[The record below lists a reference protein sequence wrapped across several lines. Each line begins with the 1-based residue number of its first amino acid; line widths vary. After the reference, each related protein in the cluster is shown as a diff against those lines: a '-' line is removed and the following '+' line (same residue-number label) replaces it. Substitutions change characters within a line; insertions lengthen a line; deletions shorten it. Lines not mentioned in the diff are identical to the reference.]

1 MRLMRILLVH
11 NFYLQPGGEDRVFFA
26 EGTLL
31 ENRGHQ
37 ILRYTAHNREIENY
51 SKMELLRNTLWNQ
64 QVYRDIRSLIKKERP
79 EVIHFHNTFPLISP
93 SAYYAARKEH
103 VPVVQTLHNYRLLC
117 SSAILYREGRTCEEC
132 IGRKVPWPGVYY
144 GCYKESMAFSAGVA
158 AMLTLHRSLGTW
170 DRMVTSYIAMTE
182 FARNK
187 FIEGGL
193 PAGKITVKPHFLD
206 SDPGAGKGEG
216 DYAIFVGRLSSEKGV
231 ETLLNAWQE
240 MGNTLKLKIVGDGPL
255 APKIKQVAQDNPNIE
270 WLGSKSPQEVYSFM
284 RDATCLIFPSE
295 WYETFGLVVIEA
307 LAHGTPVIASRIGGI
322 AEIIEHAKTGLLF
335 IPGDQQD
342 LVRQIHWLKNNP
354 QQVSKMRQEARTR
367 FLTHYSSPSNYEK
380 LLAVYRDAIAHCSNC

>member
-1 MRLMRILLVH
+1 MRPMRILLVH
-11 NFYLQPGGEDRVFFA
+11 NFYLQPGGEDRVFST
-26 EGTLL
+26 EGALL
-31 ENRGHQ
+31 EKKGHQ
-37 ILRYTAHNREIENY
+37 VSRYTVHNRDTAKY
-51 SKMELLRNTLWNQ
+51 GKTELLRNTLWNPR
-64 QVYRDIRSLIKKERP
+64 VYRDIRGIIKKERP

-103 VPVVQTLHNYRLLC
+103 LPVIQTLHNYRLLC

-144 GCYKESMAFSAGVA
+144 GCYKENMAFSAGVA

-206 SDPGAGKGEG
+206 SDPGAGKGKG

-231 ETLLNAWQE
+231 ETLLNAWRE
-240 MGNTLKLKIVGDGPL
+240 LGNTLKLKIVGDGPL
-255 APKIKQVAQDNPNIE
+255 APRIKQVAQGNSNIE
-270 WLGSKSPQEVYSFM
+270 WLGSKSAREVYALM
-284 RDATCLIFPSE
+284 RNATCLIFPSE

-307 LAHGTPVIASRIGGI
+307 LAHGTPVIASRIGGV
-322 AEIIEHAKTGLLF
+322 AEIVEHAKTGLLF
-335 IPGDQQD
+335 MPGDQRD
-342 LVRQIHWLKNNP
+342 LIRQIHWLKNNP
-354 QQVSKMRQEARTR
+354 QQVSKMRQEARLR
-367 FLTHYSSPSNYEK
+367 FLAKYSAECGYER
-380 LLAVYRDAIAHCSNC
+380 LIATYEDAIS

>member
-1 MRLMRILLVH
+1 MRILLVH
-11 NFYLQPGGEDRVFFA
+11 NFYLQPGGEDRVFST
-26 EGTLL
+26 EGALL
-31 ENRGHQ
+31 EKKGHQ
-37 ILRYTAHNREIENY
+37 VSRYTVHNRDTANY
-51 SKMELLRNTLWNQ
+51 GKTELLRNTIWNPR
-64 QVYRDIRSLIKKERP
+64 VYRDIRGIIKKERP

-103 VPVVQTLHNYRLLC
+103 IPVIQTLHNYRLLC

-170 DRMVTSYIAMTE
+170 DKMVTSYIAMTE

-231 ETLLNAWQE
+231 ETLLNAWRE
-240 MGNTLKLKIVGDGPL
+240 LGNTLKLKIVGDGPL
-255 APKIKQVAQDNPNIE
+255 APRIKQVAQGNSNIE
-270 WLGSKSPQEVYSFM
+270 WLGSKSTREVYALM
-284 RDATCLIFPSE
+284 RNATCLIFPSE

-307 LAHGTPVIASRIGGI
+307 LAHGTPVIASRIGGVS
-322 AEIIEHAKTGLLF
+322 EIVEHAKTGLLF
-335 IPGDQQD
+335 MPGDQHD
-342 LVRQIHWLKNNP
+342 LIRQIHWLRNNP
-354 QQVSKMRQEARTR
+354 QQVSKMRQEARLR
-367 FLTHYSSPSNYEK
+367 FLAKYSAECGYER
-380 LLAVYRDAIAHCSNC
+380 LIATYEDAISWRPKS